1 MATGSKAGGR
11 RKAPALA
18 SLVRRLEGELRKLV
32 ERVRRLEE
40 QRVEGA
46 LPLLPE
52 ADADGYYPAVATL
65 DALVARQIIER
76 RRKTGWSQAE
86 LARRA
91 GVRQETVC
99 RLETGRHA
107 PNVATVD
114 KLDRAL
120 REGGV

>member
-1 MATGSKAGGR
+1 MATGSRAGGR

-18 SLVRRLEGELRKLV
+18 GLVRRLEGELRKLV

-40 QRVEGA
+40 QRAEAV
-46 LPLLPE
+46 LPPLPE

-65 DALVARQIIER
+65 DALVARQIIMR
-76 RRKTGWSQAE
+76 RRKAGWSQVE

-91 GVRQETVC
+91 GVRPETVC
-99 RLETGRHA
+99 RLETGKHA

-114 KLDRAL
+114 KLDRAF
-120 REGGV
+120 REAGV